1 MAVEMVRNQSELKL
15 SDVDHLILEP
25 DLCPVNMV
33 LGILL
38 ACCLAVITILFLII
52 IKKHIFEHRKGTVH
66 SPEWILSL
74 YLETRMVVL

>member
-1 MAVEMVRNQSELKL
+1 MAVEMVRNKSELKL

-25 DLCPVNMV
+25 DRCPVMV

-66 SPEWILSL
+66 SPEWFLSL

>member
-1 MAVEMVRNQSELKL
+1 MPMEMAPNISELKL

-25 DLCPVNMV
+25 DRHLVNMM

-38 ACCLAVITILFLII
+38 ACCLAVIIILFLTR

-66 SPEWILSL
+66 SPECILSL
-74 YLETRMVVL
+74 YLETYIAV